1 MRTLAVL
8 TLAAAAIL
16 IGGCSFKSTNI
27 EFSEPVSIYMGDKVY
42 AKAFLEGVKDE
53 RADKSVLGAIRNK
66 KGELLSTITTSQ
78 DMAKWFGAAF
88 EKEMRAAGFVPVSK
102 PEDADLSYL
111 FIIKNLSAD
120 YTQGELFGKNL
131 RLQLLLEARISNKYG
146 VVTKNYKYDEQ
157 KWSEPLFKS
166 EAIKKELEPF
176 MRQSIADTVKSLAS
190 GINVK

>member
-16 IGGCSFKSTNI
+16 VGGCSFKSTNI
-27 EFSEPVSIYMGDKVY
+27 EFSEPVSIYMGEKAY
-42 AKAFLEGVKDE
+42 AKAFLEGIKDE
-53 RADKSVLGAIRNK
+53 RADKSVLGAVRNK
-66 KGELLSTITTSQ
+66 DGELLSTITTSQ
-78 DMAKWFGAAF
+78 DMAKWFGTAF
-88 EKEMRAAGFVPVSK
+88 EKEMRAAGFAPVSK

-111 FIIKNLSAD
+111 FIVKNLSAD
-120 YTQGELFGKNL
+120 YTQGQLSGKNL
-131 RLQLLLEARISNKYG
+131 RLQLLLEVKISNKYG

-157 KWSEPLFKS
+157 KWSKPLFES
-166 EAIKKELEPF
+166 EALKKELEPF